1 MGDKSNEYGYIP
13 SSPTQAEGSNTGIF
27 EVNDVTDLLLA
38 GQWTLEDLGKLEL
51 IETQTITSSTAQIDF
66 TDLGTG
72 YNVHFIT
79 INNFQPATDAQDL
92 NFRVLVGGSVQT
104 GASDYARAFNINYS
118 NGTNSEDRDPD
129 LDRLRL
135 IPEIGTS
142 TGELANGY
150 LYMYNALDSSKYT
163 FFTQHSTFIS
173 RDPHYA
179 TTFGSGSYL
188 QSNTL
193 SGIRFYMSFGNI
205 NETEISIYG
214 IKEYS

>member
-1 MGDKSNEYGYIP
+1 MPIG
-13 SSPTQAEGSNTGIF
+13 QAKFG
-27 EVNDVTDLLLA
+27 LLGGVA
-38 GQWTLEDLGKLEL
+38 DLGKLEL
-51 IETQTITSSTAQIDF
+51 IETKTITSSTALIDF

-79 INNFQPATDAQDL
+79 INNFQTATDAQDL
-92 NFRVLVGGSVQT
+92 NLRVLVGGSVQT
-104 GASDYARAFNINYS
+104 GASDYGRAFNINYS

-163 FFTQHSTFIS
+163 FLTQHSTFIS

-179 TTFGSGSYL
+179 TTFGSGL
-188 QSNTL
+188 FVQSNTL

-205 NETEISIYG
+205 NETEISLYG
-214 IKEYS
+214 IAES

>member
-1 MGDKSNEYGYIP
+1 MADDLKYGYKGAE
-13 SSPTQAEGSNTGIF
+13 PTQSFGNNTGVF
-27 EVNDVTDLLLA
+27 DPNDINNLIADNKWTTF
-38 GQWTLEDLGKLEL
+38 GQLEL

-79 INNFQPATDAQDL
+79 INNFQPATDSQDL

-104 GASDYARAFNINYS
+104 GASDYGRAFNINYS

-179 TTFGSGSYL
+179 TTFGSGLYV